1 MCITITITTT
11 ITMAMMIPIRPTE
24 REVCEEEE
32 DEQCGEVEEQ
42 CADVEEDCRFVFV
55 YFCIWRN
62 SVIMLKRIAGSLS

>member
-1 MCITITITTT
+1 MGITITTT
-11 ITMAMMIPIRPTE
+11 ITISMVTMIPIRPTE

-55 YFCIWRN
+55 YLCIWRN
-62 SVIMLKRIAGSLS
+62 SVIMLKRIAGSS